1 MRGRRSRT
9 SCGGCRRCVASLQ
22 KAYFCQMRVEALT
35 SEHLM
40 VVGMTT
46 QEARQT

>member
-1 MRGRRSRT
+1 MRGWRSRT
-9 SCGGCRRCVASLQ
+9 SCGGCRRCVAWLQ
-22 KAYFCQMRVEALT
+22 KAGFYQMRIEAPT

-40 VVGMTT
+40 VAGMMT